1 MQRFRWQQL
10 LLTACA
16 TFAVSALP
24 CALAPSLWFVEVA
37 HADDSLPNP
46 STSTDLPPIEKLKL
60 QLQQRSPSPATPEA
74 ASQEAATPLVTPIPV
89 PSPQA
94 TPALPEEKSQSH
106 RANLPLLLFMGGG
119 AVGVIA
125 IGVTLT
131 KRRCDRTSELDWH
144 ERQEDISGSV
154 QVPEISVDESPEEEV
169 QLPPFALADGLKFLL
184 SGDLNGWNQWREVHP
199 NQKLD
204 LSKIDLSGRSLPG
217 VNLSRVDLSASN
229 LDRTDLSS
237 ADLSYANLNSAR
249 LQGAKLTSA
258 KLAFADCRRASLQGA
273 DLSFADLTYTTLNEA
288 NLISAQLKSAN
299 LSHARLINAN
309 LSHAFAKWAILQSTV
324 MTQAIAQRTNFEVTQ
339 MMGVGLQRADLSHA
353 DFRCALLYG
362 AKTEGTN
369 FNQADLLGAQIE
381 NWQCDQWTNFSGTVL
396 ADEAAQALPA
406 APAISQPANWIL
418 SQVGAMKYPVINPKA
433 A

>member
-1 MQRFRWQQL
+1 VQRFRWQQL

-24 CALAPSLWFVEVA
+24 CALAPPLWFAEVA

-74 ASQEAATPLVTPIPV
+74 TSQETSTPFTSPV
-89 PSPQA
+89 PSPQ
-94 TPALPEEKSQSH
+94 TIPALSAEKPQSH

-131 KRRCDRTSELDWH
+131 KRRGDRSSELDWH
-144 ERQEDISGSV
+144 ERQEDISDSV
-154 QVPEISVDESPEEEV
+154 QVPEISVDESPEAKE
-169 QLPPFALADGLKFLL
+169 QLPPFALSDGLQFLL

-273 DLSFADLTYTTLNEA
+273 DLSFADLTYATLNEA

-309 LSHAFAKWAILQSTV
+309 LSHAFAKWAILRSTV
-324 MTQAIAQRTNFEVTQ
+324 MTQAIAQHANFEVSL
-339 MMGVGLQRADLSHA
+339 MIGVGLQRADLSHA
-353 DFRCALLYG
+353 DFRRALLHR

-369 FNQADLLGAQIE
+369 FTQADFLGAQIE

-396 ADEAAQALPA
+396 AEDATQVLPA
-406 APAISQPANWIL
+406 APAMAQSADWIL
-418 SQVGAMKYPVINPKA
+418 SQVGVMKYPVINHKA

>member
-10 LLTACA
+10 LPTACA
-16 TFAVSALP
+16 TLALSALP
-24 CALAPSLWFVEVA
+24 CALAPSLWFAEVA
-37 HADDSLPNP
+37 HVGDSLPN
-46 STSTDLPPIEKLKL
+46 SSISADLPPIEKLKL
-60 QLQQRSPSPATPEA
+60 QLQQRSPSPTIPKAVP
-74 ASQEAATPLVTPIPV
+74 QEVATPLVTPIPV

-94 TPALPEEKSQSH
+94 TPALPEEKLQSH
-106 RANLPLLLFMGGG
+106 GASLPLLLLLSGG
-119 AVGVIA
+119 AVGVVA
-125 IGVTLT
+125 IGVALT
-131 KRRCDRTSELDWH
+131 KRGDRNSKLNLH
-144 ERQEDISGSV
+144 ERQEDISDSV
-154 QVPEISVDESPEEEV
+154 HVPETSVDESPKAKE
-169 QLPPFALADGLKFLL
+169 QLPPFALADGLEFLL
-184 SGDLNGWNQWREVHP
+184 SGDLNGWNQWRETYP
-199 NQKLD
+199 NQTLN
-204 LSKIDLSGRSLPG
+204 LSKIDLSGRSLPEF
-217 VNLSRVDLSASN
+217 NLSRVDLSASN

-237 ADLSYANLNSAR
+237 ADLSYANLNAAR

-258 KLAFADCRRASLQGA
+258 KLAFADCRRALLQGA
-273 DLSFADLTYTTLNEA
+273 DLSFADLTYATLNEA

-324 MTQAIAQRTNFEVTQ
+324 MTQAIAQRTNFEVAQ

-369 FNQADLLGAQIE
+369 FTQADFLGAQIE

-396 ADEAAQALPA
+396 EEEATQALPA
-406 APAISQPANWIL
+406 APVISQPADWIL
-418 SQVGAMKYPVINPKA
+418 SQVGVMKCPEIIPKA